1 MSRGLRP
8 PALMQL
14 PSRGTVTSPWKCRVR
29 HHKKRMGKK
38 GTLTIPQHLRHEL
51 GLDGGTAVDLTP
63 TGDGGLV
70 IQKHRPTC
78 NICQGTYEVVTFRG
92 FQICR
97 ECFLGIREEVEKL
110 G

>member
-1 MSRGLRP
+1 MRNAS
-8 PALMQL
+8 
-14 PSRGTVTSPWKCRVR
+14 
-29 HHKKRMGKK
+29 KRMGKK

-51 GLDGGTAVDLTP
+51 GLQGGTAVDLTP

-70 IQKHRPTC
+70 IEKHRPTR

>member
-1 MSRGLRP
+1 M
-8 PALMQL
+8 
-14 PSRGTVTSPWKCRVR
+14 
-29 HHKKRMGKK
+29 
-38 GTLTIPQHLRHEL
+38 
-51 GLDGGTAVDLTP
+51 DLTP

-97 ECFLGIREEVEKL
+97 ECFLGIREEVENL

>member
-1 MSRGLRP
+1 MRNAS
-8 PALMQL
+8 
-14 PSRGTVTSPWKCRVR
+14 
-29 HHKKRMGKK
+29 KRMGKK

-70 IQKHRPTC
+70 IQNHRPTC
-78 NICQGTYEVVTFRG
+78 NICQGTDEVVTLRG

-97 ECFLGIREEVEKL
+97 ECFLGIREEVENL

>member
-1 MSRGLRP
+1 MRS
-8 PALMQL
+8 A
-14 PSRGTVTSPWKCRVR
+14 S
-29 HHKKRMGKK
+29 KRMGKK

-78 NICQGTYEVVTFRG
+78 NICHGTYEVVTFKG

-97 ECFLGIREEVEKL
+97 ECFLGLREEVEKL